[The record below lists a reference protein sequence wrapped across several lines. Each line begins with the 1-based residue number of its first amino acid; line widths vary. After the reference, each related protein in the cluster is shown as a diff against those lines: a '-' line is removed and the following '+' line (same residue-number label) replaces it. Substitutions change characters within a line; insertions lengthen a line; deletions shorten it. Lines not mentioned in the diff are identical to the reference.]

1 MTSRPYP
8 RELVLKNLN
17 LLKVQDRV
25 KSDRTTY
32 LTWLQRTAVNKI
44 LGHFLQDST
53 DAFKPTS
60 AAFLLADDTGLG
72 KTRINLAVADY
83 VARNVGGP
91 VLLIVPN
98 GEVHRKTLSEAA
110 VLGIAASDYL
120 NTIRSIIDQD
130 ATKVTLSGIFLIR
143 ISIFSQPSRR
153 FPDLYLRNWSL
164 IVFDESHMM
173 KPIRNS
179 WVISGAQANLPVST
193 GDNID
198 ALNQRLKNMA
208 QRQQKTLQSTG
219 RNKNLFAVK
228 TTNLARKESMR
239 RINLA
244 LLIDETHVLFS
255 SATPFER
262 LAESELVLS
271 KFFELNELGQRLK
284 NINQTIDFLRENGA
298 IISRVLPFWGTVRI
312 VSSPWTPTSINND
325 SGVVMSNNDATL
337 NSMNQFYSDSTL
349 TTLMQFNQK
358 DMSDL
363 LQAVRASFAQIVQ
376 TTERFV
382 PILTRL
388 TFETEVVEYLKSPY
402 VALRIMKGFDVN
414 ETSERNFKY
423 IVVTEFVQ
431 NQKFLVPISLNSPTP
446 DNIPGNHPTNE
457 SNLESILDRI
467 NTFIFNTVG
476 FIWTQLGIQRSLTVE
491 EKSNISLSI
500 LSTASNSFLEIPSAT
515 TFFTTVFPKDFIVSL
530 FGINNPQNLQRSVRS
545 FNADP
550 KRRILIMTTRTGGT
564 GIDLDD
570 QTGEFRRLMIVL
582 TFNWSAAMFHQ
593 LFGRISRLTTKTPS
607 EIMMLWWS
615 SAELN
620 TVEMR
625 NQLTQISSD
634 INKQIANILTT
645 SSTNINPDIEQ
656 RKMAKILNKVSTL
669 AQIRPDISWTDE
681 SQIDVGQL
689 QSAPLDVFKSFIVK
703 SLSPTQ
709 NLNKRDPR
717 FELVEYDSPA
727 FWMRDDPTWQQ
738 IKLIPKIVS

>member
-8 RELVLKNLN
+8 RELVLRNATAFN
-17 LLKVQDRV
+17 VENRI

-32 LTWLQRTAVNKI
+32 LTWLQRTAVNRI
-44 LGHFLQDST
+44 LNHFLQDSLNN
-53 DAFKPTS
+53 FKPTS
-60 AAFLLADDTGLG
+60 SAFLLADDTGLG

-83 VARNVGGP
+83 IARNVGGP

-120 NTIRSIIDQD
+120 NTIRSIVDQD

-153 FPDLYLRNWSL
+153 FPDLYLRKWSL

-208 QRQQKTLQSTG
+208 QRQQQNLQSAG
-219 RNKNLFAVK
+219 RRNLFAVK

-244 LLIDETHVLFS
+244 LLIDDSHVLFS

-271 KFFELNELGQRLK
+271 KFFDVSELGTRLK

-298 IISRVLPFWGTVRI
+298 IISRVLPFWGSVGI
-312 VSSPWTPTSINND
+312 VSSPWSSVNNQQN
-325 SGVVMSNNDATL
+325 SGIIMSNGDTNNIQL
-337 NSMNQFYSDSTL
+337 NSFYEESLLSSLNQFS
-349 TTLMQFNQK
+349 QK

-363 LQAVRASFAQIVQ
+363 LQAVRASFSQIVQ

-388 TFETEVVEYLKSPY
+388 TFETEVVEYLKSPF
-402 VALRIMKGFDVN
+402 VALRIMKGFDTNDTN
-414 ETSERNFKY
+414 EQSFKY
-423 IVVTEFVQ
+423 IIVTEFVQ
-431 NQKFLVPISLNSPTP
+431 NQKFLVPITLSVPTP
-446 DNIPGNHPTNE
+446 DNIPGNHPTTDN
-457 SNLESILDRI
+457 NLESILERI
-467 NTFIFNTVG
+467 NKFIFNTVHYM
-476 FIWTQLGIQRSLTVE
+476 WSKLGIQRTLTVE
-491 EKSNISLSI
+491 EQSDISLSI
-500 LSTASNSFLEIPSAT
+500 LTTASNSFLEIPSAT
-515 TFFTTVFPKDFIVSL
+515 TLFTTIFPKDIIVSL

-545 FNADP
+545 FNTDP

-570 QTGEFRRLMIVL
+570 QTGEFKRLMIVL

-615 SAELN
+615 SVELN

-625 NQLTQISSD
+625 NQLAQISSD

-645 SSTNINPDIEQ
+645 SSTNTNPDIEQ
-656 RKMAKILNKVSTL
+656 RKMAKILNKVATL

-709 NLNKRDPR
+709 DLNKRDPR
-717 FELVEYDSPA
+717 FQLVEYDSPA
-727 FWMRDDPTWQQ
+727 FWMRDDPSWQQ
-738 IKLIPKIVS
+738 IKLIPKIV